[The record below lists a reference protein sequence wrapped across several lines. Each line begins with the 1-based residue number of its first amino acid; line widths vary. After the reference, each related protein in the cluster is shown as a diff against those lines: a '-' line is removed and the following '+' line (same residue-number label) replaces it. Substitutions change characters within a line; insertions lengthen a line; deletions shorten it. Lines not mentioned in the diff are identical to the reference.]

1 MIIICPS
8 CKKKFEI
15 DQNLIP
21 DTGRLLQCGFCD
33 EKWFFKKNKDEPKIY
48 PTENTNKPNPE
59 LLDELLI
66 KSEKINKNDNK
77 IAFTDEK
84 VEFETKNQVQKIY
97 TPQKSYNFSFSKI
110 LSYIIVLILTFVGII
125 IILDTF
131 KAPLYGYFPNL
142 EFFLFSLFETLID
155 VNLFIKHLF

>member
-8 CKKKFEI
+8 CEKKFEI

-33 EKWFFKKNKDEPKIY
+33 KKWFFEKKKEKPKIY
-48 PTENTNKPNPE
+48 PDENAKKANLE
-59 LLDELLI
+59 LLDELLDKPEI
-66 KSEKINKNDNK
+66 INKDDNK
-77 IAFTDEK
+77 IAFSDENDEFLTENK
-84 VEFETKNQVQKIY
+84 VQRTY
-97 TPQKSYNFSFSKI
+97 TPRKSNNFSFSRI
-110 LSYIIVLILTFVGII
+110 LSYIIVLIFTFVGII

-131 KAPLYGYFPNL
+131 KSPLYDYFPKL

-155 VNLFIKHLF
+155 VNLFIKDLF